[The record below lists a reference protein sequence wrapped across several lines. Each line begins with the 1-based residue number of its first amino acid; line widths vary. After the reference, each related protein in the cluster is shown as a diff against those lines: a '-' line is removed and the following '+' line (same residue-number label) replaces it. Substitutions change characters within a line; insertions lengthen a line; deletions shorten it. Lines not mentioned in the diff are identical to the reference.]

1 MEKEKILLQLK
12 DKLLPFIQNIEKD
25 QATEHDYFPALLWM
39 LLETSKDSKNSLND
53 ISLRYGDELKNISAT
68 ILETN
73 KVSQEKAEN
82 LLSDILLKNNEIF
95 TNISAVILGNNKV
108 SSENIKSISTTMLE
122 NHKVSQ
128 EKTISLVESKIVA
141 ISQKI
146 EDLKSTPLKIEKKFP
161 IGFLILSIFQFIT
174 LTIVAVILMKQL

>member
-82 LLSDILLKNNEIF
+82 LLSDILLKYNEKF
-95 TNISAVILGNNKV
+95 TN
-108 SSENIKSISTTMLE
+108 ISTTMLE